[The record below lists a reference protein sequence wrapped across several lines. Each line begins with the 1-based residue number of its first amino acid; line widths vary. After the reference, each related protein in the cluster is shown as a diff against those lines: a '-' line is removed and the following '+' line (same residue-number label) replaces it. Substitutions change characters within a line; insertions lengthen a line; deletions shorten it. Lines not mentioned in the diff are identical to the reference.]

1 MQQRNVTHSTVSIM
15 ASGYAIPGSD
25 IGSKFLNVQQVTV
38 SAAHKLCLY
47 HIFYSFREQI
57 FQIYKKR
64 TVHSENHRFKINQ
77 KALGYRL
84 RTVTC
89 TISESGSD
97 NAT

>member
-1 MQQRNVTHSTVSIM
+1 MLLTGRLALWIVGMRCQVVIE
-15 ASGYAIPGSD
+15 GP
-25 IGSKFLNVQQVTV
+25 KFLNAQQVTV

-57 FQIYKKR
+57 FDIYKTR
-64 TVHSENHRFKINQ
+64 AVHSENHRFKINQ

-84 RTVTC
+84 RTATC
-89 TISESGSD
+89 TISERGSG